1 MYQELLVVLAV
12 MVFYYSTITESRAE
26 RKRWRALRQR
36 QAVPPPAQQ
45 RALF

>member
-36 QAVPPPAQQ
+36 QAAPGAQQ